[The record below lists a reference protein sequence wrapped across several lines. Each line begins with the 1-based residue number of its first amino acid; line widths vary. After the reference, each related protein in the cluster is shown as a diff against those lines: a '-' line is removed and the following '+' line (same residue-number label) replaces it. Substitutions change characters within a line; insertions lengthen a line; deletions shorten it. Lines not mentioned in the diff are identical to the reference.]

1 MSRNRKAVLWGLA
14 LVVFVLVA
22 IGIER
27 LVAFVNPP
35 LPPAQPVREA
45 RWLEQGWSQEDRY
58 WFHHATQGTSTLP
71 IPYAWFVA
79 VAEPKILPFGKERL
93 FIEDAYMQ
101 KLGFIPSPP
110 SGGGSAGP
118 AGGREKA
125 YGYKARIGGV
135 PVDAKVESPRGLNPA
150 GMPVGFAITRAYRDP
165 TTGQMLPDQ
174 VGLTCAA
181 CHTGHLEYNGV
192 SLRIDGANAAS
203 SLGDLTNTL
212 GAALLL
218 TKVLPWR
225 FDSFAERVLGPNATR
240 AQKQALRA
248 ELGATIK
255 ALAAE
260 AKGTAHI
267 DKRDGVPEGFNR
279 LDALNR
285 IGNEVFYINLLPA
298 KSATFDPLDNYAA
311 LTAPVKY
318 PHLWTTPWFTWA
330 QYDASIGQP
339 AVRNVGEAIGVL
351 ARVNMTTYDQPHKL
365 WVSSVPVGNLARMEQ
380 QIEGPNPLEREPD
393 GRVRGFKGLSAPKWP
408 QDVLGRIDVGKAAA
422 GRKVYAL
429 RCQGCH
435 MPPLDDPNQA
445 IYTPS
450 LWTTANEHGESYLK
464 VNIIP
469 LSVVGTDPGQAN
481 ILSARKIKAPL
492 ALGLQPGVTDPVTGV
507 TCFTNPTPAT
517 TELSFGQALA
527 SAVQFVV
534 DKFHA
539 DRAVPIK
546 SDTAEADKGNRPN
559 CVQAPPAYKARPLN
573 GIWATPPYL
582 HNGSVPSLH
591 ALLGPP
597 GERPGS
603 FCLGNRAYDPKLVGL
618 DVSSCPRG
626 AFKLN
631 TSVKGSS
638 NQGHEFRDA
647 PAGTKGVVGPALSND
662 ERLAVIEF
670 LKTQ

>member
-1 MSRNRKAVLWGLA
+1 MSRNRKAVLWVLA
-14 LVVFVLVA
+14 FVVFVA
-22 IGIER
+22 AAFGIQA
-27 LVAFVNPP
+27 LLAFVNPP

-45 RWLEQGWSQEDRY
+45 RWLDQGWSQEDRY

-79 VAEPKILPFGKERL
+79 VAEPKILPGKEKL
-93 FIEDAYMQ
+93 FINDGYMQ

-110 SGGGSAGP
+110 SGGGAAGP

-125 YGYKARIGGV
+125 YGYKAAIGGV

-150 GMPVGFAITRAYRDP
+150 GMPVGFAITRAYPDP
-165 TTGQMLPDQ
+165 TTGKMLPDQ

-218 TKVLPWR
+218 TDVLPWR
-225 FDSFAERVLGPNATR
+225 FNSFADRVLGPSATKEQR
-240 AQKQALRA
+240 KALKA
-248 ELGATIK
+248 ELKATIK

-260 AKGTAHI
+260 AKSTAKI

-318 PHLWTTPWFTWA
+318 PHLWNTPWFTWA

-351 ARVNMTTYDQPHKL
+351 ARVNMTTYDQPHRL

-380 QIEGPNPLEREPD
+380 QIEGPNPLERESD
-393 GRVRGFKGLSAPKWP
+393 GRVRGFKGLSGPKWP
-408 QDVLGRIDVGKAAA
+408 QDVLGKIDFARAAA

-445 IYTPS
+445 IYSPA

-469 LSVVGTDPGQAN
+469 LSVVGTDPGQAE
-481 ILSARKIKAPL
+481 ILSSRKIKAPL
-492 ALGLQPGVTDPVTGV
+492 GLGLQPGVTDPNTGV
-507 TCFTNPTPAT
+507 TCFTTPTPAAAQM
-517 TELSFGQALA
+517 SFGQALA

-539 DRAVPIK
+539 DEGTPIK
-546 SDTAEADKGNRPN
+546 SVEADADKGNRPN
-559 CVQAPPAYKARPLN
+559 CVQSPPAYKARPLN

-591 ALLGPP
+591 ALLGAP
-597 GERPGS
+597 GDRPSS
-603 FCLGNRAYDPKLVGL
+603 FCLGNRAYDPKTVGL
-618 DVSSCPRG
+618 DISTCPRG
-626 AFKLN
+626 AFKLD
-631 TSVKGSS
+631 TKVKGSA
-638 NQGHEFRDA
+638 NTGHEFRDA
-647 PAGTKGVVGPALSND
+647 PDGTKGVVGPALSAE
-662 ERLAVIEF
+662 ERAAVIEF